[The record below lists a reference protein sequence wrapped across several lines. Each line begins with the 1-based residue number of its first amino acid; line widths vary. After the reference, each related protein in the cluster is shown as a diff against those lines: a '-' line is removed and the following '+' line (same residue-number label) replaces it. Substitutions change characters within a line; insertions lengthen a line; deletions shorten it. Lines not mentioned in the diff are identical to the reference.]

1 VYEHRDCFGVPRYV
15 GQTELVPEE
24 QFRADLDH
32 PGVRKTLRQPRTGR
46 QGSSEVVWAGFG
58 TGPVG
63 AQQMA
68 DMRMAVQHVRA
79 VRAWHD
85 RADLGVDGESM
96 VITCVTR
103 TDELMRR
110 ARAQERVQAAK
121 LSGFKPWSRHGAM
134 ALDDR

>member
-1 VYEHRDCFGVPRYV
+1 
-15 GQTELVPEE
+15 
-24 QFRADLDH
+24 
-32 PGVRKTLRQPRTGR
+32 
-46 QGSSEVVWAGFG
+46 
-58 TGPVG
+58 
-63 AQQMA
+63 
-68 DMRMAVQHVRA
+68 
-79 VRAWHD
+79 
-85 RADLGVDGESM
+85 M